1 MHSRGNDP
9 AAFDVQVTWQPVQV
23 TDPPDLTMPTIL
35 IVEDDRAAREGL
47 GQLLTG
53 AGFSVTTAGDGA
65 EALTKLEE
73 QRFDV
78 MLLDIW
84 LPKMSGLELL
94 GRLRDKPDQPKII
107 IMTADDS
114 TETLLSSLRKEAH
127 QFVIRKPIEPTA
139 LLALIRS
146 AVASPGEPHIVVL
159 SARPAWV
166 GTCSNSLRARRRGP
180 IQKATYSTLTLL
192 NERSSRRND
201 DGFFGAAAR
210 RALDLPREIRETMGG
225 IFRELLLDAMEWDG
239 HLDPNRKV
247 RIAYLRARKVILYR
261 ITDAGDRFRSGDLPL
276 AADRHTDPSPQS
288 DRRSGSNLL
297 RPGALLARAEG
308 DELLF
313 NEARNEVVV
322 VKYLE

>member
-1 MHSRGNDP
+1 
-9 AAFDVQVTWQPVQV
+9 
-23 TDPPDLTMPTIL
+23 MPTIL

-47 GQLLTG
+47 CQLLTG

-84 LPKMSGLELL
+84 LPKMNGLELL
-94 GRLRDKPDQPKII
+94 GRLRDKPAQPKII

-114 TETLLSSLRKEAH
+114 TETLLLSLRKEAH
-127 QFVIRKPIEPTA
+127 QFVRKPIEPTA
-139 LLALIRS
+139 LLALVRS
-146 AVASPGEPHIVVL
+146 AVGSPGEPSIVVL

-166 GTCSNSLRARRRGP
+166 ELLVPCGHEVADR
-180 IQKATYSTLTLL
+180 IQSYIVNL
-192 NERSSRRND
+192 D
-201 DGFFGAAAR
+201 V
-210 RALDLPREIRETMGG
+210 DLPREIRETMGV

-247 RIAYLRARKVILYR
+247 RIAYLRARKVLLYR
-261 ITDAGDRFRSGDLPL
+261 ITDAGDRFRSSDLPL
-276 AADRHTDPSPQS
+276 AAARHTDTSLQS
-288 DRRSGSNLL
+288 DRRRGSNLL

-322 VKYLE
+322 VKYLD

>member
-1 MHSRGNDP
+1 
-9 AAFDVQVTWQPVQV
+9 
-23 TDPPDLTMPTIL
+23 MPTIL

-84 LPKMSGLELL
+84 LPTMSGLDLL
-94 GRLRDKPDQPKII
+94 GRLRGKPDQPKII
-107 IMTADDS
+107 IMTGDDS
-114 TETLLSSLRKEAH
+114 TETLLSSLRQEAH
-127 QFVIRKPIEPTA
+127 QFVRKPIELAA

-146 AVASPGEPHIVVL
+146 VVASPVEPHIVVL

-166 GTCSNSLRARRRGP
+166 ELLVPCGHDVADR
-180 IQKATYSTLTLL
+180 IQSYIVNL
-192 NERSSRRND
+192 D
-201 DGFFGAAAR
+201 
-210 RALDLPREIRETMGG
+210 LDLPREIRETMGG

-276 AADRHTDPSPQS
+276 AADRHTDSSPQS